1 MSDRFFLPGIF
12 LMNRMRKK
20 PIINNYIVYLG
31 LSYATVL
38 LIPLLIIVT
47 GVSTML
53 YLYKEQIKEADLDKL
68 VHCVQMID
76 DELISMTY
84 RVTQVAQNA
93 DIRTMAEL
101 DKIESSNILQYKEGI
116 SALQNIINYATPGLQ
131 NDLYIYCNKADT
143 VIYDSTLYRTGLF
156 EKYLEGWGISTEEWH
171 ENLVSSKFTG
181 GKYVRSQS
189 GMLQYVQPINA
200 KMNSSAND
208 GVVVSIINTSKI
220 NQYFSIL
227 LEYGDYSLYIIDP
240 KSNLLYTNNT
250 EYELTVIDDK
260 NGFPLEKASDS
271 VISLTSAYCG
281 WKYYIVLSERALFR
295 KMTLIYSIGI
305 GAGILTIGIMLIM
318 MVHLSVHIGKPI
330 DNLFA
335 LIDKEKVEKRNSAK
349 FSEIVA
355 RILDSNEQLQEE
367 MEKNKP
373 MQRKA
378 FFHDL
383 LSLDIT
389 NPKELR
395 YMAENVGVN
404 IDYEICCIASVKLY
418 ANNDFYEI
426 DEQTLS
432 DARVMVQALME
443 QFEALV
449 GENVWSYQRNYLCT
463 LFIFG
468 GVSAEGVEELV
479 KEMQN
484 LLEEMFGAESNWGIS
499 GNCDNILRL
508 WKYCE
513 EAEIAREHCNFHKP
527 VVRYTTDLEDKNSF
541 YFPEAAEERI
551 CSSVKAGNSETT
563 KDILNIVFTENFE
576 NRIITRSSLMKL
588 NGKLTD
594 LLASLRIEEEETLH
608 YILRLNDFMVHPENF
623 RGDSYFELVREAFL
637 NQCGSVNRE
646 KNFQKSQMAARIQK
660 YILENWQNAELGL
673 TMVSRMY
680 QISEGYVSALF
691 KEQTGVN
698 FANYVENVRLEHA
711 CELLKTTEM
720 SIDEISGMV
729 GYNSVQSF
737 RRAFKRVYNASP
749 KEYRQG

>member
-1 MSDRFFLPGIF
+1 
-12 LMNRMRKK
+12 
-20 PIINNYIVYLG
+20 
-31 LSYATVL
+31 
-38 LIPLLIIVT
+38 
-47 GVSTML
+47 
-53 YLYKEQIKEADLDKL
+53 
-68 VHCVQMID
+68 
-76 DELISMTY
+76 
-84 RVTQVAQNA
+84 
-93 DIRTMAEL
+93 
-101 DKIESSNILQYKEGI
+101 
-116 SALQNIINYATPGLQ
+116 
-131 NDLYIYCNKADT
+131 
-143 VIYDSTLYRTGLF
+143 
-156 EKYLEGWGISTEEWH
+156 
-171 ENLVSSKFTG
+171 
-181 GKYVRSQS
+181 
-189 GMLQYVQPINA
+189 
-200 KMNSSAND
+200 
-208 GVVVSIINTSKI
+208 
-220 NQYFSIL
+220 
-227 LEYGDYSLYIIDP
+227 
-240 KSNLLYTNNT
+240 
-250 EYELTVIDDK
+250 
-260 NGFPLEKASDS
+260 
-271 VISLTSAYCG
+271 
-281 WKYYIVLSERALFR
+281 
-295 KMTLIYSIGI
+295 
-305 GAGILTIGIMLIM
+305 
-318 MVHLSVHIGKPI
+318 
-330 DNLFA
+330 
-335 LIDKEKVEKRNSAK
+335 
-349 FSEIVA
+349 
-355 RILDSNEQLQEE
+355 
-367 MEKNKP
+367 
-373 MQRKA
+373 
-378 FFHDL
+378 
-383 LSLDIT
+383 
-389 NPKELR
+389 
-395 YMAENVGVN
+395 
-404 IDYEICCIASVKLY
+404 
-418 ANNDFYEI
+418 
-426 DEQTLS
+426 
-432 DARVMVQALME
+432 
-443 QFEALV
+443 
-449 GENVWSYQRNYLCT
+449 
-463 LFIFG
+463 
-468 GVSAEGVEELV
+468 
-479 KEMQN
+479 
-484 LLEEMFGAESNWGIS
+484 MFGAESNWGIS